1 MKRMLTIMIIFVFI
15 FTSVFITPTQM
26 IFADSTF
33 NEDENTS
40 TADDAA
46 ISKDKNTDDVDEPT
60 LDDSAYDID
69 TNYDEV
75 SEDEY
80 DSDTYQNLL
89 DEIEF
94 DFLPDEDLIKLS
106 EPVSRKDYCEI
117 IIELYEY
124 LVNERTGKNPEIKL
138 PEKTPF
144 KDTSDKYILKA
155 YKLGLIVGK
164 GNGYFKPNDKL
175 KLEEKAVMLYKT
187 LKLVNPEIIKEVG
200 KLNIKSET
208 KINSWAAE
216 ALSYLTNHN
225 IITPDEYGYIDPNDT
240 ITVEDASEIVDKAA
254 KHSDN
259 EKNDTED
266 VKASEDQLTNYLIY
280 GYHVINSGQICS
292 AEINLHAPILDSTV
306 LKSMV
311 ATSKSSSTS
320 ILDTISSKASDLCN
334 KLNASA
340 KVKHKGA
347 LFSGSLETDFSM
359 TNKMSSNQEL
369 IKHIE
374 LHPVAEKYLV
384 YNDVDE
390 LQPYLSKGFKTA
402 IDNLDFEGR
411 TYEKKSEGTFTPTSL
426 NASDEEKCNEIFD
439 KYGTH
444 LIARYTLG
452 GRLELNYNL
461 QNTSSLTDQQIAMA
475 AKASYGNTSGSAKV
489 ADEKMVENF
498 VSNSTLTFRGV
509 GGIGITGNSA
519 EQISS
524 QYAEWVKSLK
534 DDPDICYVNDFNNS
548 MIPIWDLISDKS
560 KAAALEMAFENIS
573 LKRDSMINGYDFN
586 KEDSMKYITN
596 IIVVNGKNKN
606 EAKSKIPEG
615 YNIVCINTKT
625 ATVDTNNNSD
635 YYLDANY
642 DTGKPYVYI
651 GYLLSNDKSKAITS
665 LAVMIKQEGD
675 KRKDFTRI
683 DGDLNYKAG
692 GKDLFL
698 YYKTGGDKP
707 LTAISGYYGNQPP
720 IPEGW
725 ALPDPSI
732 DLNRG
737 VSGSGDAIL
746 IVHR

>member
-1 MKRMLTIMIIFVFI
+1 MKRILTIMLIIIFATVC
-15 FTSVFITPTQM
+15 VTPTQI
-26 IFADSTF
+26 IFADSSFSEDEPSTW
-33 NEDENTS
+33 EDENTDAVDDS
-40 TADDAA
+40 TE
-46 ISKDKNTDDVDEPT
+46 NLDE
-60 LDDSAYDID
+60 SAYDID
-69 TNYDEV
+69 TNYDEI
-75 SEDEY
+75 SEDQY
-80 DSDTYQNLL
+80 NSDTYQNLL

-94 DFLPDEDLIKLS
+94 DFLPDEDLVKLS

-124 LVNERTGKNPEIKL
+124 LMNERTGNIPKIDL
-138 PEKTPF
+138 PEKNPF
-144 KDTSDKYILKA
+144 RDTSDQNILKA

-175 KLEEKAVMLYKT
+175 KLQEKAVILYKT
-187 LKLVNPEIIKEVG
+187 LKLVNPEIIKEIG
-200 KLNIKSET
+200 KLNIKSES
-208 KINSWAAE
+208 KINEWAEE
-216 ALSYLTNHN
+216 ALAYLTNHN
-225 IITPDEYGYIDPNDT
+225 IITPDEDGYIDPNDT
-240 ITVEDASEIVDKAA
+240 ITVEDASAIAEKAA

-259 EKNDTED
+259 GKKDTQQDTNAINDSD
-266 VKASEDQLTNYLIY
+266 AKLTNYLIY

-292 AEINLHAPILDSTV
+292 ADINLHAPILDSTV
-306 LKSMV
+306 LKTMSG
-311 ATSKSSSTS
+311 TSKSSSTS
-320 ILDTISSKASDLCN
+320 ILDTISRKASDLCN

-340 KVKHKGA
+340 KVKHKGV

-374 LHPVAEKYLV
+374 LHPVAEKYLN
-384 YNDVDE
+384 YNDVEE
-390 LQPYLSKGFKTA
+390 LQPYLSKGFTKA

-411 TYEKKSEGTFTPTSL
+411 TYEKSPSGAFTPTSL
-426 NASDEEKCNEIFD
+426 NASDEQKCNEIFD

-461 QNTSSLTDQQIAMA
+461 QNTSSLTDQQIAIA
-475 AKASYGNTSGSAKV
+475 AKASYGGTSGSGKT
-489 ADEKMVENF
+489 ADEQMVENF

-548 MIPIWDLISDKS
+548 MIPIWDLISDKN
-560 KAAALEMAFENIS
+560 KAAALEMAYENIS
-573 LKRDSMINGYDFN
+573 IKRDSMINGYDFN
-586 KEDSMKYITN
+586 EQDSLKYITN

-606 EAKSKIPEG
+606 EAKSKIPDG

-625 ATVDTNNNSD
+625 ATVDTNNNND

-665 LAVMIKQEGD
+665 LAVMIKKQGD
-675 KRKDFTRI
+675 KRSDLTRI
-683 DGDLNYKAG
+683 EGDLNYKAG
-692 GKDLFL
+692 GEDLFL

-720 IPEGW
+720 IPDGW
-725 ALPDPSI
+725 ELPDPSI
-732 DLNRG
+732 DLNKG
-737 VSGSGDAIL
+737 IKGSGDAIL